1 MTLNMDR
8 AALLLGLAA
17 TAAAA
22 PSWQAL
28 NTTLGGRLQT
38 STPLAAPCFSS
49 YNGTANTVD
58 YSVCATLRQDYTKSL
73 LRTTNAPSYMSLQ
86 SEMCIADPLDQ
97 CILDNTAVP
106 ASMPL
111 PGSLCNQGSV
121 PSFYI
126 SVESEMDVAE
136 AFKFAKE
143 NGVDI
148 SIKNSGH
155 DFMIR
160 SSGKG
165 TLSLWTHNLQGMEH
179 HESYTPKGCDESVG
193 AVMTVAVGVTVHD
206 AYTFADAHNSTILGP
221 YFPTVGVSGGWVMG
235 GGHSILSPVYG
246 LGADRVVEFQIVTPD
261 GVSRTASACEN
272 PDLFWALRGGGG
284 GTFGVVLSATHRV
297 EPRMPI
303 AYADI
308 RLPSNITS
316 ETALE
321 WVELLLEDSLDW
333 GLTGWGGHAAGSYVV
348 HVNPLPALTSDN
360 GTAAKA
366 AFQRQT
372 DFALAHGGTST
383 IVVGE
388 SFGAVWNQYIQPNP
402 AAARNGARVAFVSS
416 RLLPNEKFATPESRS
431 DIIAY
436 MRRAQALGF
445 DPKNLYTPVTTPYTY
460 NGSAQWQRPQSEHG
474 TSMTPAW
481 YGALWHFTTG
491 GSFAWD
497 APYADRLDALVRLT
511 NMTRQAETLAAGGG
525 AVEAEGNEANPFTMG
540 DWRRAYWGDNYP
552 RLLEVKNKY
561 DPDRLLNCWKCVG
574 FEEADMDTPRFAC
587 TGKVQRDIDR
597 AFD

>member
-1 MTLNMDR
+1 MDR
-8 AALLLGLAA
+8 VALLLGIAA
-17 TAAAA
+17 TAAAT

-28 NTTLGGRLQT
+28 NATLGGRLQT

-58 YSVCATLRQDYTKSL
+58 DSTCATLRQDYTKSL

-97 CILDNTAVP
+97 CILNNTGVP
-106 ASMPL
+106 ASMPS
-111 PGSLCNQGSV
+111 PGSVCNQGSV
-121 PSFYI
+121 PSFYV
-126 SVESEMDVAE
+126 SVESETDVVE

-179 HESYTPKGCDESVG
+179 HDSYTPKGCDESVG

-445 DPKNLYTPVTTPYTY
+445 DPKNLYTPVTTPLHL
-460 NGSAQWQRPQSEHG
+460 QRQRAVAA
-474 TSMTPAW
+474 PAERARDLDDAGVVR
-481 YGALWHFTTG
+481 GAV
-491 GSFAWD
+491 
-497 APYADRLDALVRLT
+497 ALHDGRVVRVG
-511 NMTRQAETLAAGGG
+511 RAAETLAAGGG
-525 AVEAEGNEANPFTMG
+525 AVEAEGGAYQNEANPFTMG

-574 FEEADMDTPRFAC
+574 FEEEDMDTPRFAC

>member
-1 MTLNMDR
+1 MDR
-8 AALLLGLAA
+8 ATLLLGLAA
-17 TAAAA
+17 AASAAAA
-22 PSWQAL
+22 PSWEAL
-28 NTTLGGRLQT
+28 NTTLAGRLQT
-38 STPLAAPCFSS
+38 STPLALACFSS
-49 YNGTANTVD
+49 YNGAASAVD
-58 YSVCATLRQDYTKSL
+58 DAACATLRQDYTKSQ

-86 SEMCIADPLDQ
+86 SEMCIADPVDQ
-97 CILDNTAVP
+97 CVLDNTGVP
-106 ASMPL
+106 ASMP
-111 PGSLCNQGSV
+111 PSGSVCNQGSV
-121 PSFYI
+121 PSFYV
-126 SVESEMDVAE
+126 SVKSETDVIE

-165 TLSLWTHNLQGMEH
+165 TLNLWTHNLQGMTH
-179 HESYTPKGCDESVG
+179 HESFTPKGCDTSVG
-193 AVMTVAVGVTVHD
+193 AVMTVAVGVTVQD
-206 AYTFADAHNSTILGP
+206 AYTFADEHNSTILGP
-221 YFPTVGVSGGWVMG
+221 YFPTVAVSGGWVMG

-308 RLPSNITS
+308 RLPSTISS

-333 GLTGWGGHAAGSYVV
+333 GLTGWGGHVTGTYVV
-348 HVNPLPALTSDN
+348 HVNPLPAFTSDD

-366 AFQRQT
+366 ALKKQT

-402 AAARNGARVAFVSS
+402 AEARNGARVAFVSS
-416 RLLPNEKFATPESRS
+416 RLLPNDKFATPEARG
-431 DIIAY
+431 DILAY
-436 MRRAQALGF
+436 MRRAQELGF
-445 DPKNLYTPVTTPYTY
+445 DPKNMYSPVTTPYTY
-460 NGSAQWQRPQSEHG
+460 NGSTLWNKPQSEHG

-481 YGALWHFTTG
+481 YGALWHFETSGT
-491 GSFAWD
+491 FAWNST
-497 APYADRLDALVRLT
+497 YEERLDALVRLT
-511 NMTRQAETLAAGGG
+511 NMTRQAEALDGLGVKGGSYQ
-525 AVEAEGNEANPFTMG
+525 NEANPFTS
-540 DWRRAYWGDNYP
+540 DWKQAYWGDNYP

-574 FEEADMDTPRFAC
+574 FEEADMEGARFGCA
-587 TGKVQRDIDR
+587 GRVQGDVDR
-597 AFD
+597 AFQ

>member
-1 MTLNMDR
+1 MDR
-8 AALLLGLAA
+8 AALFLGLAA
-17 TAAAA
+17 AAAAAAA
-22 PSWQAL
+22 PSWEAL
-28 NTTLGGRLQT
+28 NTTLAGRLQT
-38 STPLAAPCFSS
+38 ATPLALACFPS
-49 YNGTANTVD
+49 YNDTASAVD
-58 YSVCATLRQDYTKSL
+58 KSACATLRQDYTKRL

-97 CILDNTAVP
+97 CLLDNKGVP
-106 ASMPL
+106 AGMP
-111 PGSLCNQGSV
+111 PSDSVCNQGSV
-121 PSFYI
+121 PSFYV
-126 SVESEMDVAE
+126 SVESETDASE

-165 TLSLWTHNLQGMEH
+165 TLNLWTHNLQGMTH
-179 HESYTPKGCDESVG
+179 HESFTPKECDASIGV
-193 AVMTVAVGVTVHD
+193 VMEVAVGVTVQD
-206 AYTFADAHNSTILGP
+206 AYTFADEHNSTILGP
-221 YFPTVGVSGGWVMG
+221 YFPT
-235 GGHSILSPVYG
+235 VYG

-308 RLPSNITS
+308 RLPSDITS

-321 WVELLLEDSLDW
+321 WVELLLEDSLEW
-333 GLTGWGGHAAGSYVV
+333 GRTGWGGHVTGTYVV
-348 HVNPLPALTSDN
+348 HVNPLPAFTSSDD
-360 GTAAKA
+360 GAAAAKA
-366 AFQRQT
+366 AFKRQT

-388 SFGAVWNQYIQPNP
+388 SFRAVWDEYIQPDP
-402 AAARNGARVAFVSS
+402 ASARNGARVAFVSS
-416 RLLPNEKFATPESRS
+416 RVLPNEKFATPEARG

-436 MRRAQALGF
+436 MRRAQGLGF
-445 DPKNLYTPVTTPYTY
+445 DPKTMYTPVTTPYTY
-460 NGSAQWQRPQSEHG
+460 NGSALWNRPQSEHG

-481 YGALWHFTTG
+481 YGALWHFETSGT
-491 GSFAWD
+491 FAWD
-497 APYADRLDALVRLT
+497 ATYEERLDALVRLG
-511 NMTRQAETLAAGGG
+511 NMTRQAETLDGLGDKGGSYQ
-525 AVEAEGNEANPFTMG
+525 NEANPFTR
-540 DWRRAYWGDNYP
+540 DWRRAYWGDDYP
-552 RLLEVKNKY
+552 RLLEVENKY

-574 FEEADMDTPRFAC
+574 FEEGDME
-587 TGKVQRDIDR
+587 GGGGVH
-597 AFD
+597 